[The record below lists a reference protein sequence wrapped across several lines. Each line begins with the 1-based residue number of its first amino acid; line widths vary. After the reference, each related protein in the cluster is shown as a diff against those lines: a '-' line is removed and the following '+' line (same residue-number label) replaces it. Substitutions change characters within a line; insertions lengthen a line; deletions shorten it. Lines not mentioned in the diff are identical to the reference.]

1 MIRAEQLHARIMDEL
16 DMTREIEDEE
26 LTRLIYQ
33 VLNEASKEEH
43 LSLEEKTALGRE
55 LFNAFRKL
63 DLLQDFLEDEDITE
77 IMINGTD
84 YIFYEKEGRLYQ
96 SDRRF
101 VSKEKLEDVIQQIVS
116 GANRLVNEASPI
128 VDARLPDGSR
138 VNVVLAPVAS
148 VSPEISGF
156 LSILVASGY
165 NIFISGG
172 TGSGKTTFLNALS
185 QYIPK
190 DERIITIEDN
200 AELKIRGIP
209 NLVSLEARN
218 ANVEGTGAVTIR
230 DLIKAALR
238 MRPNRIIVGEVRSA
252 EAIDML
258 QALNT
263 GHDGSLSTGHAN
275 SPRDMLSRLETMVLM
290 GMDLPLPAI
299 RRQIASGL
307 DLIVHLGRLRDKS
320 RKVLE
325 VTEVLGY
332 QDGEI
337 QLQTLYRFEEEG
349 MKDGRLQG
357 SWTKCHELSC
367 RDKLLAAG
375 YHEAGVAVDRGEGK
389 RSHPLDSM
397 AVLPD
402 ALGGSGAAP
411 VLGLAFPDD
420 GGGDLPE
427 KRKRICKAV

>member
-1 MIRAEQLHARIMDEL
+1 
-16 DMTREIEDEE
+16 
-26 LTRLIYQ
+26 
-33 VLNEASKEEH
+33 
-43 LSLEEKTALGRE
+43 
-55 LFNAFRKL
+55 
-63 DLLQDFLEDEDITE
+63 
-77 IMINGTD
+77 
-84 YIFYEKEGRLYQ
+84 
-96 SDRRF
+96 
-101 VSKEKLEDVIQQIVS
+101 
-116 GANRLVNEASPI
+116 
-128 VDARLPDGSR
+128 
-138 VNVVLAPVAS
+138 
-148 VSPEISGF
+148 
-156 LSILVASGY
+156 
-165 NIFISGG
+165 
-172 TGSGKTTFLNALS
+172 
-185 QYIPK
+185 
-190 DERIITIEDN
+190 
-200 AELKIRGIP
+200 
-209 NLVSLEARN
+209 
-218 ANVEGTGAVTIR
+218 
-230 DLIKAALR
+230 

-389 RSHPLDSM
+389 RSHPLDRHGCITGRSGRQRRCSRLGVWHFRMM
-397 AVLPD
+397 AGETCRKKESAFARQFKEAILTVSSALNTGYSVENAFRETKKELLLIYPED
-402 ALGGSGAAP
+402 ARISKELQIVVRQLRLQVPVEQALEEFAGRGGPGGFTK
-411 VLGLAFPDD
+411 LYGGLYCRQKKRRRYA
-420 GGGDLPE
+420 GDH
-427 KRKRICKAV
+427 